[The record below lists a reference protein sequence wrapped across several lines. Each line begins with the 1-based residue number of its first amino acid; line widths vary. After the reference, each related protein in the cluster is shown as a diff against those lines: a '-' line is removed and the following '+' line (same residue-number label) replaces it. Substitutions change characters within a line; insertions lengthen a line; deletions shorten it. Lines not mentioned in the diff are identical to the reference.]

1 MALLVIFA
9 GVALLLTAVGVYGV
23 VSLAVTSRRREI
35 GIRAALGASPREI
48 ALLVAGEDG
57 VMIGLGLALGV
68 VAAIGAARVL
78 TAASL
83 PGLFGVSAV
92 DPLTFVAAV
101 GFLGIA
107 AVVAEAVPLARALK
121 VDPTIALRQS

>member
-1 MALLVIFA
+1 MADP
-9 GVALLLTAVGVYGV
+9 
-23 VSLAVTSRRREI
+23 LA
-35 GIRAALGASPREI
+35 
-48 ALLVAGEDG
+48 
-57 VMIGLGLALGV
+57 
-68 VAAIGAARVL
+68 AARVL

-92 DPLTFVAAV
+92 DPLTFVTAV